1 MPTDSEPRPTLKQ
14 LSTVLS
20 HVSRWRILLEL
31 AKGQALPVQELA
43 KRVRS
48 SPGKVSKHM
57 VVLREARLALPG
69 FGRLYSLAPWV
80 QVRAEERLLDLG
92 YCLLRVDATETAFGV
107 NPPAAQDSA
116 PSPSRR
122 DERY

>member
-1 MPTDSEPRPTLKQ
+1 MTTDAALRPTLKQ

-92 YCLLRVDATETAFGV
+92 WCLLRVDGMEPTLGATLPVALGGV
-107 NPPAAQDSA
+107 ASTL
-116 PSPSRR
+116 
-122 DERY
+122 